1 MQAVDPWRHVLRRV
15 VRDFFWSMKPAG
27 VGLLLLLLGVPLL
40 VSGQQSGST
49 RLPLVITDRQ
59 AVEEWSRA
67 IWDGPLDPKLPSDTA
82 FLLSLTDTEWVGRFR
97 FKQRCALC
105 HALQTNLS
113 TDTLGPLLTQK
124 NVVGREEEVRRR
136 IVEGSSRMPA
146 FEYALDPATVDA
158 IIAYL
163 KKVEKFP

>member
-1 MQAVDPWRHVLRRV
+1 
-15 VRDFFWSMKPAG
+15 MKAAG
-27 VGLLLLLLGVPLL
+27 VRLVLLLLGVPLL
-40 VSGQQSGST
+40 VSGQQSGSAK
-49 RLPLVITDRQ
+49 LPLVITDKQ

-67 IWDGPLDPKLPSDTA
+67 IWDGPLDPKLPSDTV
-82 FLLSLTDTEWVGRFR
+82 FLLSLTETEWLGRFR

-124 NVVGREEEVRRR
+124 NVVGREELVRRR
-136 IVEGSSRMPA
+136 IMEGSSRMPV
-146 FEYALDPATVDA
+146 FKYALEPATIDA

-163 KKVEKFP
+163 KKVEKVP